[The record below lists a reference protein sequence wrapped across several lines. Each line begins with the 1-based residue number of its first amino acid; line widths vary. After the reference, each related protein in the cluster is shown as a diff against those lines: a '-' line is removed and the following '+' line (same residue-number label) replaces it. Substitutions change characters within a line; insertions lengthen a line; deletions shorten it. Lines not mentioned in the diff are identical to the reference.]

1 VNLIIKMNEFE
12 KELPLQSFAREVHYR
27 QLKFGLGKQMKP
39 DILFVNFQ
47 QTLGWLLRE
56 DRGYEKNK
64 QSGRRTPL
72 AQHRHVA
79 SLK

>member
-1 VNLIIKMNEFE
+1 MNLIVKMNQFQN
-12 KELPLQSFAREVHYR
+12 ELSVQSFAREVHYR
-27 QLKFGLGKQMKP
+27 QFKFGIGMQMKP

-47 QTLGWLLRE
+47 QTIVWLLRE

-64 QSGRRTPL
+64 QSGRRTPV
-72 AQHRHVA
+72 AQHPHVA